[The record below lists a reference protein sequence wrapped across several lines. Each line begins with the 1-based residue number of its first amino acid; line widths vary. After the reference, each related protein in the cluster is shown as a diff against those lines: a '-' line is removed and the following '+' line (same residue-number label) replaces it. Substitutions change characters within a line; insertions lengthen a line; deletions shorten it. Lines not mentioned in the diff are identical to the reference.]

1 MAFPNLPS
9 ATEASQSYFRRKRI
23 PYTEEALVAVLNDG
37 TQRQAVYWATIALR
51 DVGTVSAIPA
61 LKAKLHYPMRDV
73 QDCAVL
79 TIAHL
84 AGAAE
89 TEFFVD
95 ALRDKRTQ
103 KAYPMWAIRVAADE
117 RAIDA
122 VLEYVGRA
130 LKRLERPT
138 PSGPGDAYVDG
149 LEFLARFADRD
160 PRIAVLY
167 DRVRRIWGRLPTG
180 TQSRLAASVPVLAP
194 AG

>member
-9 ATEASQSYFRRKRI
+9 DTDAAQSYFRRKRI

-37 TQRQAVYWATIALR
+37 AQRQAVYWATIALR
-51 DVGTVSAIPA
+51 DVGTVNAVPA

-138 PSGPGDAYVDG
+138 PSEPGDAYVDG
-149 LEFLARFADRD
+149 LEFLARFADGD
-160 PRIAVLY
+160 PRIAALF
-167 DRVRRIWGRLPTG
+167 DRVRGIWDRLPTG
-180 TQSRLAASVPVLAP
+180 TRSRLAASVPVLAP